1 MDVLTIAAK
10 TGLRPRTLR
19 YVIFHAVA
27 AGIEQ
32 TGEGKGV
39 RRNFT
44 DFESFALAV
53 AAKMLESG
61 LKRDLV
67 VQCIAT
73 LSDGGREKPMMNQR
87 PLFRALHSIGN
98 VQVELA
104 DGTYVR
110 LRAGAGS
117 NAYDS
122 GWLPVGG
129 GPPSTDPDFE
139 VLIQM
144 KLKRLRDA
152 VQA

>member
-10 TGLRPRTLR
+10 TGLPPRSLR
-19 YVIFHAVA
+19 YVIFHCVA

-39 RRNFT
+39 RRSFT
-44 DFESFALAV
+44 EFESFALAV

-61 LKRDLV
+61 LKRDMV
-67 VQCIAT
+67 KQFIAT
-73 LSDGGREKPMMNQR
+73 LSNGGREKPTMNQR
-87 PLFRALHSIGN
+87 PLFRALVTAGN

-104 DGTYVR
+104 DGRYVR

-117 NAYDS
+117 NAYNS
-122 GWLPVGG
+122 GWLAVGG

-144 KLKRLRDA
+144 KIKRLRDA